1 MYPAASRPQGWI
13 LVSVTKRDKC
23 RENGGGFYRYTCVSM
38 SMFVYKAQCSCET
51 WAGLSYVAVTL
62 QSFHFKAFS
71 LGPNLSKRTSLLL
84 EPVLGHM
91 LEQTWE
97 QREPISTQA
106 VMKGS
111 SLGNL
116 TSLVML

>member
-23 RENGGGFYRYTCVSM
+23 RENGDGFYRYTYVSV
-38 SMFVYKAQCSCET
+38 SMFVYKAQCSSET

-71 LGPNLSKRTSLLL
+71 LGPNLSKRTSSFL
-84 EPVLGHM
+84 EPVLGRM
-91 LEQTWE
+91 LEQT
-97 QREPISTQA
+97 
-106 VMKGS
+106 
-111 SLGNL
+111 
-116 TSLVML
+116 